1 MKPLNKTQQR
11 ILEFIKERSAENR
24 IPSIR
29 EICDEIGLSSTSTV
43 HYHLNALEEKGFITR
58 EHGLNRCIKIVGEEK
73 SVAVPVMGRVAAG
86 MPILAVEDIECYVPV
101 PEKLSHGRE
110 LFALRIQGDSMI
122 NAGILDGD
130 IVIVEQ
136 CNTAENGEIVVVL
149 VNGDEATVK
158 RFYKEN
164 GGYRLQPE
172 NDTMEPIYVKEA
184 AVLGKVVALLR
195 YLDQ

>member
-11 ILEFIKERSAENR
+11 ILEFIKERAAENR

-130 IVIVEQ
+130 IVIV
-136 CNTAENGEIVVVL
+136 NRSPVAENGEIAVAL
-149 VNGDEATVK
+149 VGDEATVK

-164 GGYRLQPE
+164 GHFRLQPE
-172 NDTMEPIYVKEA
+172 NDNYEPIIVEQ
-184 AVLGKVVALLR
+184 VVLLGKVISVVR
-195 YLDQ
+195 YY